1 MRKALYV
8 LTILALVAV
17 GVYAQQSG
25 GSFIPSFNYNI
36 TGQWNFENAPT
47 SGTGNYAVGTTATQT
62 LTNKT
67 LTSPVINT
75 PTGTAKVTTLTEASN
90 PITAAMSGTTFL
102 LNAATSITATLPA
115 TAAGLTYTFVVQT
128 AAGGGAL
135 HSIDCDGNDKF
146 VGTNAAGTALDGAD
160 GVTLVN
166 TQATAKSSDT
176 VTVIAVADGWL
187 VTKMQG
193 VWVKGT

>member
-1 MRKALYV
+1 MIANRVRNFNPSATPADAAPDYNP
-8 LTILALVAV
+8 A
-17 GVYAQQSG
+17 GSG
-25 GSFIPSFNYNI
+25 LGYDTN
-36 TGQWNFENAPT
+36 
-47 SGTGNYAVGTTATQT
+47 SGELCVNPDGTLKRMCDTAGTQT

-67 LTSPVINT
+67 LTAPVVNT
-75 PTGTAKVTTLTEASN
+75 PTGTGTHTALTASSN
-90 PITAAMSGTTFL
+90 AITAAMSGTTFL

-115 TAAGLTYTFVVQT
+115 TAAGLWYKFVVQT
-128 AAGGGAL
+128 PAGSGAL
-135 HSIDCDGNDKF
+135 HSIDCNAADKF

-176 VTVIAVADGWL
+176 VTLIAITDGWL
-187 VTKMQG
+187 VTNMQG